1 MFSRV
6 YITLKWMLDR
16 DWQILSLDLVGLAM
30 SIHSLS
36 TLEYITAAWKSQNYK
51 AVFPIPSQLPC
62 SQHS

>member
-30 SIHSLS
+30 SI
-36 TLEYITAAWKSQNYK
+36 TLIKHIGIYYGCLEKSK
-51 AVFPIPSQLPC
+51 L
-62 SQHS
+62 